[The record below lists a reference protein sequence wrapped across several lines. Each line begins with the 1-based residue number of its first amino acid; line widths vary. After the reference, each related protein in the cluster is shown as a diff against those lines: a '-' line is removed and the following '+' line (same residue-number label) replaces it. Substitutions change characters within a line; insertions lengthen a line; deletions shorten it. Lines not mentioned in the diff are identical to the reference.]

1 LGKVADQAGGALRT
15 ARAGGSPE
23 VRRRVDEILGAL
35 REPTPGR
42 LRQGRSLEVLEWLGT
57 PEAGRLL
64 EGLSA
69 GGAGARLTVEAAA
82 ARERVRRRSGP

>member
-1 LGKVADQAGGALRT
+1 M
-15 ARAGGSPE
+15 
-23 VRRRVDEILGAL
+23 RRRIDAILG
-35 REPTPGR
+35 RRGEPTPDR
-42 LRQGRSLEVLEWLGT
+42 LRQGRALEVLEWLGT

-69 GGAGARLTVEAAA
+69 GAAGARLTGEAAA